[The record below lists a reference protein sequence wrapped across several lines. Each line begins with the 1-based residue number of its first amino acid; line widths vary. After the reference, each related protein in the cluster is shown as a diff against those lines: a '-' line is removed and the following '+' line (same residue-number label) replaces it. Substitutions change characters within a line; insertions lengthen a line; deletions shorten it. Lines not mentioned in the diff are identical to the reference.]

1 MDETRHEDHR
11 HVLPQEMTGPQLLNV
26 TNIFGH
32 DMYILDIKGSRGF
45 TLVELIIVIVI
56 LGFIG
61 VFIFQFL
68 TSGMQTYVTVQRQ
81 KDLFD
86 EAKLCLE
93 RMSREIRDAAQIL
106 VFTPN
111 SDIQFEKSHNTAYD
125 PATTITFEYRAAF
138 NDIRRERGPGL
149 WDLLAENVTSF
160 VMSNASNEILI
171 LTILSRASG
180 ESVTMRTGCFPKN
193 LMAPPAG
200 YKSFYRGGQGNW
212 REKVT

>member
-1 MDETRHEDHR
+1 
-11 HVLPQEMTGPQLLNV
+11 
-26 TNIFGH
+26 
-32 DMYILDIKGSRGF
+32 MYILGIKGSRGF

-56 LGFIG
+56 LGFAG

-93 RMSREIRDAAQIL
+93 RMSREIRDAEQIL
-106 VFTPN
+106 AFTPN

-125 PATTITFEYRAAF
+125 PTTTITFEYRAAF
-138 NDIRRERGPGL
+138 DDIRRERGPGL

-180 ESVTMRTGCFPKN
+180 ESVTMETRCFPKN

>member
-1 MDETRHEDHR
+1 
-11 HVLPQEMTGPQLLNV
+11 
-26 TNIFGH
+26 
-32 DMYILDIKGSRGF
+32 MYILDIKGSRGF

-56 LGFIG
+56 LGIVGLFS
-61 VFIFQFL
+61 FQFL

-93 RMSREIRDAAQIL
+93 RMSREIRDAEQIL
-106 VFTPN
+106 AFTPN
-111 SDIQFEKSHNTAYD
+111 RNIRFRKSHNTTYD
-125 PATTITFEYRAAF
+125 PVTRVRFQYRPAS
-138 NDIRRERGPGL
+138 DYIRRGRGPGL
-149 WDLLAENVTSF
+149 WDLLSENVTGF
-160 VMSNASNEILI
+160 VMSNTSNEILI

-180 ESVTMRTGCFPKN
+180 ESVTMGTRCFPKN